1 MTATEDPTEAGPPA
15 PDAASRRIAALL
27 TGLGPEPNRGIHAIF
42 VLTVAAELASVVAT
56 DEQGHPVQILPPEE
70 VMALVRVHRE
80 ASAGRSEGPW
90 WRYLLVVSESGEV
103 RTDYDFGEQPFPDE
117 HLFPAEVYR
126 ADLEVFPRRRLPV
139 WLAAHIGH
147 ADRQSRPAEM
157 AARAEPVV
165 AAVTD
170 ELPAL
175 PLLMGRW
182 AVLSAAFVAVGSPWG
197 PRVLP
202 ALGLFEGNERSGS
215 SLWILPGDRAVL
227 SGGVWNDPV
236 LDAVYNSEAP
246 MPDLYAGAPAWV
258 ANATLNP
265 RAGIGL
271 LSFCYWW
278 DDGRWYRASEHT
290 GADITAAVP
299 GVWSEESAAA
309 IVAALV
315 AEEPDA
321 HTREAALG
329 LVRAADRGE
338 VGRGLLVEVFGE
350 GAIDDAYLQLTMAGI
365 STPRSTWTASS
376 RPV

>member
-1 MTATEDPTEAGPPA
+1 MTATEDQTEAGPPP
-15 PDAASRRIAALL
+15 PDAASRRIADLL
-27 TGLGPEPNRGIHAIF
+27 IGLGPRPCGGIHAIF
-42 VLTVAAELASVVAT
+42 VLTVAAELASIVAT
-56 DEQGHPVQILPPEE
+56 DEQRQQVQILASEE
-70 VMALVRVHRE
+70 IMDLVRVHRE
-80 ASAGRSEGPW
+80 ASAVRADGPW

-126 ADLEVFPRRRLPV
+126 ADLEAFPRPRLPV

-147 ADRQSRPAEM
+147 ADRQSRPADM
-157 AARAEPVV
+157 AASAEQV
-165 AAVTD
+165 AASVTD

-175 PLLMGRW
+175 PLLAARW

-202 ALGLFEGNERSGS
+202 ALGLFEGIERSGS
-215 SLWILPGDRAVL
+215 SLWIMPGDRAVL

-278 DDGRWYRASEHT
+278 DDGRWYRAPGHAA
-290 GADITAAVP
+290 GDIAAAVP
-299 GVWSEESAAA
+299 GIWSEESAAA
-309 IVAALV
+309 IVAALM
-315 AEEPDA
+315 ADEPDA

-338 VGRGLLVEVFGE
+338 VGRGLLASIFGE
-350 GAIDDAYLQLTMAGI
+350 GAIDDAYLQLTMAGV
-365 STPRSTWTASS
+365 STPRS
-376 RPV
+376 P

>member
-80 ASAGRSEGPW
+80 ASVGRSEGPW

-215 SLWILPGDRAVL
+215 SLWILPNDRAVL

-278 DDGRWYRASEHT
+278 DDGRWYRASGHT
-290 GADITAAVP
+290 GADIAAAVP

-315 AEEPDA
+315 AEEPGA
-321 HTREAALG
+321 HTREAALE

-338 VGRGLLVEVFGE
+338 VGRGLLTEVFGE

>member
-1 MTATEDPTEAGPPA
+1 MTRTEDPTEAGSTP

-27 TGLGPEPNRGIHAIF
+27 TELGPQAREIRAIF
-42 VLTVAAELASVVAT
+42 VLTATAELASVVAT
-56 DEQGHPVQILPPEE
+56 DEQGQPVQIVPPAEI
-70 VMALVRVHRE
+70 MGLVRVHRE
-80 ASAGRSEGPW
+80 ASAVRPDGPW
-90 WRYLLVVSESGEV
+90 WRYLLVVSESGDV

-126 ADLEVFPRRRLPV
+126 ADLEAFPRPRLPV

-147 ADRQSRPAEM
+147 ADRQSRPAEV
-157 AARAEPVV
+157 AARAAPGAAVV
-165 AAVTD
+165 AD

-175 PLLMGRW
+175 PSLLARW

-202 ALGLFEGNERSGS
+202 ALGLFEGAERSGS

-236 LDAVYNSEAP
+236 LDAVYNSAAP

-265 RAGIGL
+265 RAGVGL

-278 DDGRWYRASEHT
+278 DGGRWYRAATPST
-290 GADITAAVP
+290 SDISAAVP
-299 GVWSEESAAA
+299 GVWSRESAAA

-315 AEEPDA
+315 ADEPNA
-321 HTREAALG
+321 QTRESALG
-329 LVRAADRGE
+329 LVGAADRRE
-338 VGRGLLVEVFGE
+338 LGRNVLAEFFGE
-350 GAIDDAYLQLTMAGI
+350 GDIDDAYLQLTMAGI
-365 STPRSTWTASS
+365 ATGR
-376 RPV
+376 